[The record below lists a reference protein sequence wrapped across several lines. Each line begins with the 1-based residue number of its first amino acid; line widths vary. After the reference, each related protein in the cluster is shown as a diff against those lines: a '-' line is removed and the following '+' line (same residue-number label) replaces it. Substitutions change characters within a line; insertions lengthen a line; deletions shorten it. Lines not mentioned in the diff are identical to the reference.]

1 MADNFRDFNIRL
13 QTSMNEAS
21 FSFFNV
27 GRTEEKTLV
36 KTIIFSVEVDI
47 FHSLFKMLF
56 NKSRVDIFFQP

>member
-36 KTIIFSVEVDI
+36 KTIIFSVEVDS

-56 NKSRVDIFFQP
+56 Q